1 MMLDVWVVT
10 SGTLSRQYSFDCIF
24 FYKDIEFLARVFL
37 TQSMQSFFAKY
48 AKTLHLVWHADETGL
63 LAQNAGGDGFF
74 ITFCLRVPQATVEVV
89 LIRVMNGVA
98 WFFEVDCVEETFHL
112 IWHADETVP
121 HRQSAGGGGFYLN
134 T

>member
-1 MMLDVWVVT
+1 MIA
-10 SGTLSRQYSFDCIF
+10 FF

-48 AKTLHLVWHADETGL
+48 AKTLHFVWHADETGL

-74 ITFCLRVPQATVEVV
+74 ITFCLRVPQATAEVV

-98 WFFEVDCVEETFHL
+98 WFFEVDCVEETFHM
-112 IWHADETVP
+112 IWHADETGP
-121 HRQSAGGGGFYLN
+121 HRQSAGGGGFIFKHIVA
-134 T
+134 